1 MKTRSI
7 FLTLLLAATAFTFSN
22 CGGSKKEESHDAHQ
36 HAANDDATVMSDEL
50 SEATE
55 PQFTVDESFQHQLS
69 GVFGAYVELKDAFVD
84 SDASKVST
92 AAANTRKALAGTD
105 MKLLSGA
112 AHHDWMTYLEGME
125 TSLTSI
131 ESTSNLQA
139 QREAFSTLSES
150 LYKSIKAYGLGGATA
165 YYDFCPMARNSQ
177 GAFWLSDAAE
187 IRNPY
192 FGDEMPTCGSV
203 TEKLK

>member
-7 FLTLLLAATAFTFSN
+7 FLAILLAATAFTFTN

-36 HAANDDATVMSDEL
+36 HADDATAVPDKLAES
-50 SEATE
+50 SE
-55 PQFTVDESFQHQLS
+55 PQFQVDERFQQQLS
-69 GVFGAYVELKDAFVD
+69 GVFGAYVSLKDAFVA
-84 SDASKVST
+84 SDAAKVS
-92 AAANTRKALAGTD
+92 AEASNTRKALAGTD

-125 TSLTSI
+125 TSLKSI
-131 ESTSNLQA
+131 ESSSDLED
-139 QREAFSTLSES
+139 QRESFSKLSES

-165 YYDFCPMARNSQ
+165 YYEFCPMARNNQ
-177 GAFWLSDAAE
+177 GAFWLSDAEE

-192 FGDEMPTCGSV
+192 FGDQMLTCGSV
-203 TEKLK
+203 KEKLN